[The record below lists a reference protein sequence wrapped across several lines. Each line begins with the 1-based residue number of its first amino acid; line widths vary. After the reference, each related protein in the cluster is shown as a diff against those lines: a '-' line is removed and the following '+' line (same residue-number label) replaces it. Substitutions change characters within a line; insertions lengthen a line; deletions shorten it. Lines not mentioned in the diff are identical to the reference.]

1 MEKITVIRHL
11 GLQDYATAYGAMRRF
26 TELRDHDTNDE
37 FWFLEHSA
45 VFTLGINGQQSNVR
59 NAGNIPVIQ
68 TDRGGQV
75 TYHGPGQLVVYPLLD
90 MQRAGLGLRQL
101 VSGLENAVIAL
112 LRDYGIVAETRS
124 QAPGVYVR
132 DAKIASLGLRVRHG
146 CCYHGLALNVSTDL
160 EPFHRINPCGFEGLQ
175 LTRIVNLGGPADIE
189 TVASDLLQHLLNH
202 LELRESGFR
211 ETVIAPATF
220 PIAEVAPVFQHPTT
234 SRQII
239 HR

>member
-1 MEKITVIRHL
+1 MEKIIVIRHL
-11 GLQDYATAYGAMRRF
+11 GLQDYATVYGAMCRF
-26 TELRDHDTNDE
+26 TELRDSDTNDE

-45 VFTLGINGQQSNVR
+45 LFTLGINGQRHNVLD
-59 NAGNIPVIQ
+59 AGDIPVIQ

-90 MQRAGLGLRQL
+90 MRRAGLGLRQL

-112 LRDYGIVAETRS
+112 LRDYGIGAEIRS

-132 DAKIASLGLRVRHG
+132 DAKIASLGLRIRRG
-146 CCYHGLALNVSTDL
+146 CCYHGLALNVTTDL

-175 LTRIVNLGGPADIE
+175 LTRIVDLGGPADME
-189 TVASDLLQHLLNH
+189 TVAGDLLQHLLNH
-202 LELRESGFR
+202 LELPKIGFR

-220 PIAEVAPVFQHPTT
+220 PVAEVAPVSQHPTT
-234 SRQII
+234 SR
-239 HR
+239 